1 MVSSPSRSYL
11 LQIHDFLFLGRTL
24 FVDFGHVPVRQLL
37 DVVGGLLEF
46 VLGDGLVLFQLL
58 ELVVGVAADVADGDL
73 GFLAGLAGELAEFT
87 GVRPRSDLRM
97 AFSTLANAPRSQG
110 WMVMVRLSGM
120 ATDASWLMGV
130 GVP

>member
-24 FVDFGHVPVRQLL
+24 FVDFGHVLVRQLL
-37 DVVGGLLEF
+37 DVVSGLLEF

-73 GFLAGLAGELAEFT
+73 GFLA
-87 GVRPRSDLRM
+87 
-97 AFSTLANAPRSQG
+97 
-110 WMVMVRLSGM
+110 
-120 ATDASWLMGV
+120 
-130 GVP
+130 

>member
-24 FVDFGHVPVRQLL
+24 FVDFGHVLVRQLL

-58 ELVVGVAADVADGDL
+58 ELVVGVA
-73 GFLAGLAGELAEFT
+73 
-87 GVRPRSDLRM
+87 
-97 AFSTLANAPRSQG
+97 
-110 WMVMVRLSGM
+110 
-120 ATDASWLMGV
+120 
-130 GVP
+130 